1 VNRPHRPIL
10 LVLFGAY
17 VSWGAYGWFQNRS
30 IRAPDGVLAPEE
42 PQQVDIDD
50 GGTERI
56 KNWTLKTRARY
67 RVTAR
72 VLGIERYSFDALAG
86 LIPEDLA
93 LGWGPMSD
101 NRVLRDVDI
110 SQSNRFYYWK
120 PTRELR
126 LPREIIISHS
136 ANTHVIPADVLVAR
150 ELAHL
155 HPGQLVTL
163 RGDLVDALRD
173 DGASVKT
180 SLVRTDTG
188 AGSCEVMLVR
198 DVMVTPYH

>member
-1 VNRPHRPIL
+1 MAFL
-10 LVLFGAY
+10 CAY
-17 VSWGAYGWFQNRS
+17 VLWGGYGWLQNRAIS
-30 IRAPDGVLAPEE
+30 TPDGVLAPED
-42 PQQVDIDD
+42 PQQVDIED

-56 KNWTLKTRARY
+56 KDWTLRTRAHY

-72 VLGIERYSFDALAG
+72 ILGLERYSFDALAR
-86 LIPEDLA
+86 LVPEDLA

-101 NRVLRDVDI
+101 NRVLGDIDI

-120 PTRELR
+120 PKRPLG

-163 RGDLVDALRD
+163 TGDLVDGVRD

-188 AGSCEVMLVR
+188 AGACEIMLVR
-198 DVMVTPYH
+198 DVTVTPYR